1 MRVPWIGWAT
11 VVALGCGLTGPAG
24 AKPPLRVTD
33 FDSLG
38 AFPSTPG
45 TYVVNTSDTPT
56 LQTPDGM
63 VITGVVAEKIAVFTF
78 DGIVIGDGMTLT
90 ASGDRPLAL
99 LSYSDVALAGT
110 GSINVSGTA
119 GSGVNPGHGGP
130 GGGAGGSGRGA
141 GGPGSGSLGGSGGG
155 FGGAGGGSA
164 GGRAYGNLLR
174 GLKGGSGGGRGGSN
188 ELLGGGGGGGAIE
201 IVALGEISVGGT
213 GIMALGGV
221 GAGSSV
227 RAGSGAGGGGS
238 GGGILLKGDFV
249 EVNSLLA
256 ARGGSGGGSFRAAGG
271 GGGGGRVLILYGAG
285 GVGGTGTIDISGG
298 MSTTAQGMEGRIDIL
313 DISDSGALDAGDDE
327 DQVSLGSVQDQTAFS
342 RSWLFLCG
350 LGILALGDY
359 ARRWRRSLASQKL
372 PH

>member
-11 VVALGCGLTGPAG
+11 AVALSWGLTGPAG
-24 AKPPLRVTD
+24 ARPPLRVTD

-45 TYVVNTSDTPT
+45 TYVVNTSGTPPA
-56 LQTPDGM
+56 LQTPDGT
-63 VITGVVAEKIAVFTF
+63 IIIGVVADRHIAVFTF
-78 DGIVIGDGMTLT
+78 DAIVIGDGMTLT

-99 LSYSDVALAGT
+99 LSCSNVTLAGT
-110 GSINVSGTA
+110 GRINVSGTSGA
-119 GSGVNPGHGGP
+119 GINPGNGGP

-141 GGPGSGSLGGSGGG
+141 GGNASGGG
-155 FGGAGGGSA
+155 FGGRGGGNA
-164 GGRAYGNLLR
+164 AGRAYGDLLR
-174 GLKGGSGGGRGGSN
+174 GLKGGSGGGSGGPN
-188 ELLGGGGGGGAIE
+188 LGGGGGGGAIE
-201 IVALGEISVGGT
+201 IVALGEISVGGA
-213 GIMALGGV
+213 GIMAMGGN
-221 GAGSSV
+221 GASNNP
-227 RAGSGAGGGGS
+227 RTGSGAGGGGS

-249 EVNSLLA
+249 ELNSTLA

-285 GVGGTGTIDISGG
+285 GVGGTGTMDVSGG
-298 MSTTAQGMEGRIDIL
+298 SGSGNGLVGRIDIL

>member
-78 DGIVIGDGMTLT
+78 DGIVIGNGMTLT

-99 LSYSDVALAGT
+99 LSYSDVTLAGT
-110 GSINVSGTA
+110 GSINVSGTN
-119 GSGVNPGHGGP
+119 GSGGTPGHGGP
-130 GGGAGGSGRGA
+130 GGGDGGSGRGA
-141 GGPGSGSLGGSGGG
+141 GGPGGSGGG
-155 FGGAGGGSA
+155 FGGVGGGAS
-164 GGRAYGNLLR
+164 GGRAYGDLLR
-174 GLKGGSGGGRGGSN
+174 GLKGGSGGGFGGGWS
-188 ELLGGGGGGGAIE
+188 GGGGGGAIE
-201 IVALGEISVGGT
+201 IVALGDISVGGT

-221 GAGSSV
+221 GAGTSV
-227 RAGSGAGGGGS
+227 RGSSGGGGGGS
-238 GGGILLKGDFV
+238 GGGILLKGDAV

-256 ARGGSGGGSFRAAGG
+256 ARGGNGGVTRSGQGA

-285 GVGGTGTIDISGG
+285 GVGGTGTINASGG
-298 MSTTAQGMEGRIDIL
+298 AGAGNGMDGRIDIL
-313 DISDSGALDAGDDE
+313 DISDNGGPGAGDDG
-327 DQVSLGSVQDQTAFS
+327 DQVSLGSLLDRTASSPS
-342 RSWLFLCG
+342 RLFLCG
-350 LGILALGDY
+350 LGVLALWDC
-359 ARRWRRSLASQKL
+359 ARRRRRSLASQKL